1 MHLLLHYRFYS
12 TQGYI
17 GLTIARPDAE
27 LIAEEFAQTYP
38 IVRKYDSYS
47 FGASI
52 FPDED
57 EMKVFPVS
65 YGQYSDPNNFR
76 VEIRE
81 DINTYSRIVLN
92 VINLEK
98 SLEFYEGV
106 LGFNLLRR
114 RSNVWNKPREAAF
127 SIFLVSSLCILLT

>member
-1 MHLLLHYRFYS
+1 MFLHLCAIDNFYFLFC
-12 TQGYI
+12 QGYI
-17 GLTIARPDAE
+17 GLTVARPDAE

-38 IVRKYDSYS
+38 VVRKYDSYG

-57 EMKVFPVS
+57 EMVLHPVS
-65 YGQYSDPNNFR
+65 YGWYSDPNNFR
-76 VEIRE
+76 IEVRE
-81 DINTYSRIVLN
+81 DINTYSHIVLN

-106 LGFNLLRR
+106 LGFNVLRR
-114 RSNVWNKPREAAF
+114 RSNVFNKPRDAAF
-127 SIFLVSSLCILLT
+127 SIFLV